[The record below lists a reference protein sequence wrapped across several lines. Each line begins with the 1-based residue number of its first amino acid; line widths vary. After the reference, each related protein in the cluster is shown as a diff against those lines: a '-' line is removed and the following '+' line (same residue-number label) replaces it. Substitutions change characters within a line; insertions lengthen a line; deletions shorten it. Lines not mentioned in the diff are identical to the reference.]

1 MDSLLICGGE
11 QHSTSCTTF
20 SSGDWIT
27 TSHSL
32 VEQRWAHTSWQTE
45 QGVVLMG
52 GFGSPYTSEI
62 VQMGGEQGEPSFPM
76 QYSTW

>member
-1 MDSLLICGGE
+1 MDSLLICGGYYNA
-11 QHSTSCTTF
+11 TPCLTF
-20 SSGDWIT
+20 SSGKWI

-32 VEQRWAHTSWQTE
+32 VEGRGDHTSWQTE

-52 GFGSPYTSEI
+52 GADSPATSET